1 MAAGKKKV
9 SRAFRSKL
17 RRDYV
22 LPKMSEGLRYLT
34 VQGTL
39 LDRVRSV
46 VTLPLKIDRSQ
57 MGEHLPS
64 LFNLLERMP
73 NANPYLAFCLNQS
86 ASNLSYR
93 GVSRLGTQKH
103 KRTCRCSRTLIDWS
117 TFASQEQLKET
128 FSKSGPSTD
137 NLLEWDAEIVI
148 HLLFQKWHDLVVPKG
163 PKSKGYGR
171 FEDLQDLDNAI
182 TTYFAY
188 ARLVARHFSCFA
200 TSTGFVG
207 AAPVG
212 IERGD
217 HIVLLQVDGR
227 DMAAAILRPRQGHNF
242 TFYGLAMYRASWLT
256 SWRSC
261 AACAKL

>member
-1 MAAGKKKV
+1 M
-9 SRAFRSKL
+9 
-17 RRDYV
+17 
-22 LPKMSEGLRYLT
+22 
-34 VQGTL
+34 
-39 LDRVRSV
+39 
-46 VTLPLKIDRSQ
+46 
-57 MGEHLPS
+57 
-64 LFNLLERMP
+64 
-73 NANPYLAFCLNQS
+73 
-86 ASNLSYR
+86 
-93 GVSRLGTQKH
+93 SRLGTQKH

-137 NLLEWDAEIVI
+137 SLLEWDAEIVI

-217 HIVLLQVDGR
+217 HIVLLQVDGQ
-227 DMAAAILRPRQGHNF
+227 DMAAAILRPSQGHNF
-242 TFYGLAMYRASWLT
+242 TFHGLAYVQGIMADELAELCCMRKVVK
-256 SWRSC
+256 RDFVFC
-261 AACAKL
+261 